1 MSVVPAVISLCL
13 ITKCV
18 SSCTGIPLLYASIL
32 LKHRETLGDNKAM
45 DQEIAAGY
53 PTVGHL
59 SFLVDAYKPSF
70 FMFEVSAPC
79 QLRSA
84 RLP

>member
-1 MSVVPAVISLCL
+1 MM
-13 ITKCV
+13 
-18 SSCTGIPLLYASIL
+18 
-32 LKHRETLGDNKAM
+32 LKHRETLGDNEAM
-45 DQEIAAGY
+45 DREIAAGY

-79 QLRSA
+79 QHYSMCDEC
-84 RLP
+84 PN